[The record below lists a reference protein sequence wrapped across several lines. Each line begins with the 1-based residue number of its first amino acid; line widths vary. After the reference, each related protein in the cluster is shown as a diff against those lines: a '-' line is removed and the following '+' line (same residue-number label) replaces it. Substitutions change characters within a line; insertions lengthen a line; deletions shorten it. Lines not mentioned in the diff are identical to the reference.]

1 MKLQPG
7 LREQALPEE
16 LAPLL
21 RVHSLRASQRPW
33 LRRAGFVVPVLL
45 LPLLGTL
52 LAVVAT
58 DGASDALR
66 LPLLT
71 LLGVNLLYMA
81 LTGWPGMLGLL
92 VRWLGGALR
101 VEAQPTGQSRT
112 ALVMPIH
119 NEDPAAVF
127 AAVGTMARAIAASPL
142 RGVDFF
148 VLSDTRDP
156 AIAAAEEAEY
166 AALLAEMPASSP
178 GGSAIRY
185 RRRAVNTRRKV
196 GNIAEFCARW
206 GGEYDYMLVLDAD
219 SLMAPSAIA
228 TLIGLMDANPRT
240 GIVQSVPYPVG
251 RETPFA
257 RVQQFAARLYTPPLA
272 EGLTW
277 WQQGDGNY
285 WGHNAIV
292 RIAPFVRHCELPVLP
307 GREPWGGEIL
317 CHDVVEA
324 GLMRGAGYDVWVLPE
339 ILESYESLPANLVDY
354 AARERRWCQ
363 GNMQHTALLRRPGFR
378 PVGRFHL
385 GYGVLNY
392 VAAPLAF
399 VFLTLSTAD
408 LWLGGG
414 TLTALR
420 PSAGQAAAGLFAL
433 TLTLLYGAKLLALG
447 AALFDP
453 AQARSFGGRWRL
465 LASAALEQ
473 AAAFVTCPI
482 LLVFYVRYVL
492 ALLCGR
498 AVRWDV
504 QARDDRGVSWR
515 EGLARMRAPF
525 LVGVA
530 WLALVAPLGAGWLAW
545 AAPLLVGLLA
555 AVPAAVLGSRA
566 GLGRALRRAGL
577 LVTPEE
583 ARAPAILRAVRSGP
597 AQVEGPYPSSAAA
610 SASAAA
616 IRRGTSGLVQT

>member
-1 MKLQPG
+1 MRLQPG
-7 LREQALPEE
+7 LREQALPQE

-21 RVHSLRASQRPW
+21 RVHSLRASRRPW
-33 LRRAGFVVPVLL
+33 LRRAGFVAPVLL

-52 LAVVAT
+52 LATAAT
-58 DGASDALR
+58 RGTHDPLR
-66 LPLLT
+66 LPLLA

-81 LTGWPGMLGLL
+81 LTGWPGVLGLV
-92 VRWLGGALR
+92 VRWCGGALR
-101 VEAQPTGQSRT
+101 AEASPTGRSRT
-112 ALVMPIH
+112 ALVMPVH

-127 AAVGTMARAIAASPL
+127 ASMRAMARAIAASPL
-142 RGVDFF
+142 QGVDLF

-156 AIAAAEEAEY
+156 AIAAAEESEY
-166 AALLAEMPASSP
+166 AALLAEVIAGPT
-178 GGSAIRY
+178 IHY
-185 RRRAVNTRRKV
+185 RRRAVNARRKV

-206 GGEYDYMLVLDAD
+206 GDTYDYMLVLDAD

-240 GIVQSVPYPVG
+240 GIIQSVPYPVG

-257 RVQQFAARLYTPPLA
+257 RVQQFAARFYTPPLA

-285 WGHNAIV
+285 WGHNAII
-292 RIAPFVRHCELPVLP
+292 RIAPFVKHCELPVLP

-339 ILESYESLPANLVDY
+339 VLESYESLPANLVDY

-363 GNMQHTALLRRPGFR
+363 GNMQHTALLRRPGLR
-378 PVGRFHL
+378 LVGRFHL

-392 VAAPLAF
+392 VAAPLASF
-399 VFLTLSTAD
+399 FLALATAD
-408 LWLGGG
+408 LWLGD
-414 TLTALR
+414 TLAALR
-420 PSAGQAAAGLFAL
+420 PDAGRAAAGLFAL
-433 TLTLLYGAKLLALG
+433 TLFLLYGAKLLALG
-447 AALFDP
+447 AALLDP
-453 AQARSFGGRWRL
+453 AEARSFGGRGRL

-492 ALLCGR
+492 ALLGGR
-498 AVRWDV
+498 TVRWDT
-504 QARDDRGVSWR
+504 QARDDRGVSWG

-530 WLALVAPLGAGWLAW
+530 WLAAVAPLGAVWLAW

-583 ARAPAILRAVRSGP
+583 TRPPAIVRAARAAPPQEA
-597 AQVEGPYPSSAAA
+597 EPYPSSVAA